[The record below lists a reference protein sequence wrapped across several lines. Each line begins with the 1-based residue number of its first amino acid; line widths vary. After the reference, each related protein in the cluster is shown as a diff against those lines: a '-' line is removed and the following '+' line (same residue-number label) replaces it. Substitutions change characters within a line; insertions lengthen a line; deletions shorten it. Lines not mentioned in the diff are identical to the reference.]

1 MFFDTLHYSKR
12 LQDFGYSEEQAD
24 GHATLIG
31 ELVETKLATKD
42 DLKAVELC
50 LKEDMKQMETDL
62 RKDMKHM
69 ESGIRKDMQSMEVGI
84 RSDMKQLESRLLIK
98 LGGMMT
104 VMATLIP
111 IISKVL
117 NLT

>member
-1 MFFDTLHYSKR
+1 MSKMFFDTLHYSKR

-50 LKEDMKQMETDL
+50 LKEDMKKMENV
-62 RKDMKHM
+62 
-69 ESGIRKDMQSMEVGI
+69 IRDK
-84 RSDMKQLESRLLIK
+84 R
-98 LGGMMT
+98 
-104 VMATLIP
+104 
-111 IISKVL
+111 ISKENRINELLKGIYGDSTYPRQWRREPDPVYD
-117 NLT
+117 